1 MIETEGITISNEK
14 KIEKFAEYILEADR
28 IVALTGAGMSTE
40 SGIPD
45 FRSPD
50 TGLWTKVDPNEFAS
64 INAYIDH
71 PERNLKTMLE
81 LGTTIFRA
89 KPHAGHKALTRLQNL
104 GKLDA
109 VLTQNIDGLH
119 QKAKTK
125 NVVEFHGNVNE
136 SVCMDCGEVYPITK
150 LINQV
155 VKEGNTPECEDCG
168 GLLKPNAVF
177 FGEMLDSKILSKAD
191 EYVALCDLLII
202 LGSSLVVYPVAF
214 YPAKAQSSGSDLA
227 IINIQPTE
235 FDSYAQVVI
244 HEKIGKVLPEI
255 VDTVEEKLNT

>member
-1 MIETEGITISNEK
+1 MSDEKEIEQ
-14 KIEKFAEYILEADR
+14 FADLILQADK

-45 FRSPD
+45 FRSPE
-50 TGLWTKVDPNEFAS
+50 TGLWSKLDVDEFAS
-64 INAYIDH
+64 INSYIDH
-71 PERNLKTMLE
+71 PEKNLETMLE

-89 KPHAGHKALTRLQNL
+89 KPHAGHKALTRLQ
-104 GKLDA
+104 KLDKLEA

-136 SVCMDCGEVYPITK
+136 SICMDCGKVYPITR

-155 VKEGNTPECEDCG
+155 IRESRRPKCQNCG

-177 FGEMLDSKILSKAD
+177 FGEMLDSEILRKAD
-191 EYVALCDLLII
+191 EYVALCDLLIV

-214 YPAKAQSSGSDLA
+214 YPSKAASSGSDLA

-235 FDSYAQVVI
+235 VDPYAEVVI
-244 HEKIGKVLPEI
+244 HGKIGEYLPKI
-255 VDTVEEKLNT
+255 VDRVEEKVEQDNSTN